1 LLWVARVSQAKRY
14 RAELPLAQKELGA
27 YNYVSIDVH
36 NTGDISY
43 SAAGVFSV
51 RAIKPVELRNNQKEM
66 LDLAYDG
73 EILLVARP
81 AKKNVVV
88 LSEAEFNR
96 REKALRNAEYLAGLD
111 RSIEQANK
119 GEVVMYSRQQMRAME
134 EE

>member
-1 LLWVARVSQAKRY
+1 M
-14 RAELPLAQKELGA
+14 
-27 YNYVSIDVH
+27 
-36 NTGDISY
+36 
-43 SAAGVFSV
+43 